1 MIHATMHHLTLTEH
15 MQKQADT
22 CSMIQPFTQ
31 KLFPADDSIEHST
44 TAVLY
49 NNFCMALIYV
59 AICVCICV
67 YIHIYIDTEI
77 YV

>member
-44 TAVLY
+44 TAVL
-49 NNFCMALIYV
+49 LIIFVWPSYMLLY
-59 AICVCICV
+59 V
-67 YIHIYIDTEI
+67 YIYTDTEI